1 MCLQPSL
8 PERDEVAAAEVV
20 LEADLE
26 KRSTMVLPSSQPPAA
41 SRSLGKMPSV
51 TSVTQ
56 YGPLPWRRRLELGVP
71 AGVAAVLN
79 FCSHP
84 QLLGSMPS
92 PCPLSQDAD
101 GAASQKAPSPR
112 GAHKVQHP

>member
-1 MCLQPSL
+1 MCLQPPL
-8 PERDEVAAAEVV
+8 PERDELAVAEVV
-20 LEADLE
+20 LEAGLE
-26 KRSTMVLPSSQPPAA
+26 KHSAVVLPSSQSPAA

-84 QLLGSMPS
+84 QLLG
-92 PCPLSQDAD
+92 
-101 GAASQKAPSPR
+101 
-112 GAHKVQHP
+112 